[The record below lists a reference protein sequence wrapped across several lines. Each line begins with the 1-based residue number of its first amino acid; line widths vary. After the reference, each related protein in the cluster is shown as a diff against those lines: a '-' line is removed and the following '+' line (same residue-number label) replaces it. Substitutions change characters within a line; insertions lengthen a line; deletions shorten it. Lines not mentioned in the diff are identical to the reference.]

1 MNDKYV
7 IIQFPEI
14 QFLMEREGFNE
25 NCYLINDEYFLSL
38 YGSSA
43 YFVNESW
50 LYMKKECNNP
60 ETGCDYRCME
70 CEVPTT
76 EPEYCQRCEEEA
88 EENGFEYEFNVTHK
102 TGSWTCENCRGG
114 C

>member
-7 IIQFPEI
+7 IVQFPEI
-14 QFLMEREGFNE
+14 QFLMKREGFNE
-25 NCYLINDEYFLSL
+25 NCCLINDEYFLSL

-50 LYMKKECNNP
+50 LYMKICNNP

-102 TGSWTCENCRGG
+102 TGYWTCENCRRG

>member
-1 MNDKYV
+1 M
-7 IIQFPEI
+7 
-14 QFLMEREGFNE
+14 R
-25 NCYLINDEYFLSL
+25 S
-38 YGSSA
+38 
-43 YFVNESW
+43 
-50 LYMKKECNNP
+50 MKKECNNP

-76 EPEYCQRCEEEA
+76 EPEWCERCAQEA
-88 EENGFEYEFNVTHK
+88 EDSEIEYEFNVTYK